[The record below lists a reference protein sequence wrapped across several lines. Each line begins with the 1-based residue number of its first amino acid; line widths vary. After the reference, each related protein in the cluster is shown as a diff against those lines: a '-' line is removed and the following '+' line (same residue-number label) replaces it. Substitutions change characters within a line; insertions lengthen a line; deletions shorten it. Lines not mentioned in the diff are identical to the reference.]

1 MERAVCNL
9 LVLSLLRKESPVAAD
24 TAGVRKDT
32 GSAAVPS
39 GLHTQTR
46 KAVPVPLVISL
57 ANTTMGL
64 TPQRRVR
71 AEWLLQAV
79 NQ

>member
-1 MERAVCNL
+1 M
-9 LVLSLLRKESPVAAD
+9 AAD

-39 GLHTQTR
+39 SLHTQTR
-46 KAVPVPLVISL
+46 KAVLAWFPAPVPLVISL

-79 NQ
+79 SQ